1 MGRGN
6 EKNTAPIS
14 PQNMADS
21 NGIFAFLGV
30 LEVFG
35 RALPGPN
42 PIGKLTN
49 MRNHVGGCR
58 AGPGGMGRM

>member
-1 MGRGN
+1 MGRGH
-6 EKNTAPIS
+6 EKKKALIS

-35 RALPGPN
+35 GALSGPN
-42 PIGKLTN
+42 PVGKLAN
-49 MRNHVGGCR
+49 MRNHVGGRR